1 MMHSVAVCFRRV
13 HVCDMMHGSDACT
26 HLTHIFDV
34 MPSSATA
41 FVTCFCR
48 SQCSSHLVSVLHDC
62 NLPSQICLYKLVPT
76 QVCLTSVTCSW
87 TNYRHH
93 QCTLHM
99 FLQLQQ
105 AQVHEL
111 TMSAEFGMSMAGLHS
126 VGPCSTLICSQLVI
140 ISVLE

>member
-41 FVTCFCR
+41 FATCFCR
-48 SQCSSHLVSVLHDC
+48 SHCSPHLVSVLNVC
-62 NLPSQICLYKLVPT
+62 NLPCQIHNLVPT

-93 QCTLHM
+93 QCTLL
-99 FLQLQQ
+99 FLQPQQ

-111 TMSAEFGMSMAGLHS
+111 TMGAEFGMSMAGLHS